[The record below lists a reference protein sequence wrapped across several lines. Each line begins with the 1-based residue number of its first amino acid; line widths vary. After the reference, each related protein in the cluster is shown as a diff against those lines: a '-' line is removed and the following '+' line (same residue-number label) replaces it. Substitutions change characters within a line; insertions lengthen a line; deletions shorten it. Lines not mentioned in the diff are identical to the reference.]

1 VGPRNGRVNEG
12 GGKAR
17 GLIAIKCD
25 LREERKARERGQAR
39 PELRRRANGR
49 SRGRK
54 GEEEGRGRRRQVGPR
69 CQRLRGKRK
78 KEEGRRAAAGK
89 GEVGR
94 WAEKVRMFIFFLF
107 QTLFKSILY
116 KFKFKQNL
124 SNFFTEFYKLF
135 KLHTS
140 NQKPCKA
147 K

>member
-1 VGPRNGRVNEG
+1 VGTRNGRGNEG

-17 GLIAIKCD
+17 GLIAIKHD

-39 PELRRRANGR
+39 PELRRCANGR

-54 GEEEGRGRRRQVGPR
+54 GEEEGRGRHRQVGPR

-78 KEEGRRAAAGK
+78 KEEGRRAREK
-89 GEVGR
+89 GSGPVGCR
-94 WAEKVRMFIFFLF
+94 AEKVRMFFYFSNSF
-107 QTLFKSILY
+107 QINSFQL
-116 KFKFKQNL
+116 KFKQNL
-124 SNFFTEFYKLF
+124 SNFFIEFYKLF

-140 NQKPCKA
+140 NQKPCKD